1 MTDPSRVR
9 TSSLTS
15 PRRRVSARQ
24 SWTRKLSAA
33 VGTAFFCAGLVLM
46 PALVALD
53 LTVGLACH
61 DLDRA
66 ACVALF
72 QAQAE

>member
-1 MTDPSRVR
+1 MTDRSRAR

-15 PRRRVSARQ
+15 PWHRVSARR
-24 SWTRKLSAA
+24 SWARKLSAA
-33 VGTAFFCAGLVLM
+33 VGTVFFCAGLVLM
-46 PALVALD
+46 PALATLD
-53 LTVGLACH
+53 LAVGLACH

-72 QAQAE
+72 EAQPE